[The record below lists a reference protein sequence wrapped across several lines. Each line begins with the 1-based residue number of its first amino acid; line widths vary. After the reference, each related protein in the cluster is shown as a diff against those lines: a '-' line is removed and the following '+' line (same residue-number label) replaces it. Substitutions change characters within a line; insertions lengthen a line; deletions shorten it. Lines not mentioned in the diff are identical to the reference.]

1 MRAATLALALLA
13 AAAAPRG
20 ARAAVSTGKPLSPSP
35 GTTTWASLPA
45 LYTVELAY
53 PTPGAPLAAPPAPCN
68 STAPGSACLTA
79 LQAGSGAAVEV
90 RYATS
95 APLNAS
101 STASLV
107 ACFGAQS
114 ITGRPW
120 RKANPVIAKD
130 KSCSV
135 VAVQGLPPAGVFVW
149 KLGPDVP
156 PAVYQVRVL
165 ELCAGGVY
173 CATGTSPGYVQV
185 TVAAD
190 RPAWLMGVMGASACV
205 GPAALAVTWIAQAR
219 RKYK

>member
-20 ARAAVSTGKPLSPSP
+20 ARAVVSTGKPLSPSP
-35 GTTTWASLPA
+35 GNTTWASLPA
-45 LYTVELAY
+45 LYTVGLAFHA
-53 PTPGAPLAAPPAPCN
+53 PGAPLAAPAPCN
-68 STAPGSACLTA
+68 SSAPGSPCLA
-79 LQAGSGAAVEV
+79 VLQAGSGAAVEV
-90 RYATS
+90 AYATS

-101 STASLV
+101 SSASLV

-114 ITGRPW
+114 AAGRPW
-120 RKANPVIAKD
+120 RKANPVISKD

-135 VAVQGLPPAGVFVW
+135 VAVQGLPPAGAFTW

-173 CATGTSPGYVQV
+173 CATGTSPGYFQV
-185 TVAAD
+185 SVADD
-190 RPAWLMGVMGASACV
+190 RPGWLMAVMGVSACV
-205 GPAALAVTWIAQAR
+205 GPAALAVTWIAQAQ